1 MANATWWNLPDEK
14 AARITEAAMLE
25 FGTRG
30 FSAGSLNVIASQA
43 GIAKGSLFQYF
54 EDKLDFFVTI
64 CEHVASEIERAVLTS
79 VES

>member
-1 MANATWWNLPDEK
+1 MV
-14 AARITEAAMLE
+14 E

-64 CEHVASEIERAVLTS
+64 CRARRL
-79 VES
+79 